1 MLEDDADLPPEKSEL
16 DLIKDITGVAY
27 IGGSDT
33 TVAAVIAFFL
43 AMLVYP
49 DVQARAQAEIDRV
62 VGKERLP
69 ELSDESSLPYVQAV
83 VNECYRW
90 LPVLPMGLSSI
101 FSFLIALFTYFISR
115 SRALNNPGRRI

>member
-49 DVQARAQAEIDRV
+49 DVQAKAQAEIDRV
-62 VGKERLP
+62 VGSERLP
-69 ELSDESSLPYVQAV
+69 ELSDEPSLPYVQAV

-101 FSFLIALFTYFISR
+101 FSFLNALFTYFPFR
-115 SRALNNPGRRI
+115 SRTLNDP